1 MGLGDWRDVAIIVLA
16 IINVI
21 QSLLIIAI
29 LVVAAWQ
36 AWRAWLKVR
45 PVLENVQVAGR
56 NVQAT
61 SVMVSDYVVK
71 PVIAIASFAIGVQ
84 RALSVLTGARKR
96 KEKQASE

>member
-16 IINVI
+16 IINFI

-29 LVVAAWQ
+29 LAVAAWQ

-45 PVLENVQVAGR
+45 PVLDNVQVIGR
-56 NVQAT
+56 NAQAT
-61 SVMVSDYVVK
+61 TIMVSDYVVK

-84 RALSVLTGARKR
+84 RTISALTGGRRKGT
-96 KEKQASE
+96 EKRE

>member
-1 MGLGDWRDVAIIVLA
+1 MSLGDWRDVAIIVLA
-16 IINVI
+16 IINLI

-36 AWRAWLKVR
+36 AWRAWVKVR
-45 PVLENVQVAGR
+45 PVLDNVQVVGR
-56 NVQAT
+56 NAQAT

-84 RALSVLTGARKR
+84 RAVSVLAGGRR
-96 KEKQASE
+96 GKER